1 MDKLENAFDTMGL
14 FEAETADKRTEV
26 KPRHRP
32 KKKEAERLH
41 NKVVISLNNEL
52 FDLLRADA
60 EKEFIPYSVKAR
72 VIIAEYFRDKG
83 LYK

>member
-1 MDKLENAFDTMGL
+1 MDKLENAFDVMGL
-14 FEAETADKRTEV
+14 FESETADKRTEK
-26 KPRHRP
+26 KPSHRP
-32 KKKEAERLH
+32 KKKEAERLQ

-83 LYK
+83 LYN